1 MSLNREQEAYILNQ
15 CLVMDNM
22 DGIVREYDQLI
33 RAVVRKTF
41 LLSGVRVGHEDIED
55 GTMEVYIRIFS
66 DNYKKLR
73 QYDSTK
79 LTLAGWIKLI
89 ANQTTI
95 DEIRKK
101 DPHSVSRNNERIMI
115 NDVYQ
120 TLKLHPDRMYD
131 AKEKLSIVIDAIEE
145 MPPKDKMVLK
155 MFYCDHLTLEEVA
168 EKIGQSRKT
177 TQTVK
182 DRARR
187 RLREKV
193 ESRIEL

>member
-1 MSLNREQEAYILNQ
+1 MSLNREKEAHILHQ
-15 CLVMDNM
+15 CLAMDKM
-22 DGIVREYDQLI
+22 DALVREYDGLI

-41 LLSGVRVGHEDIED
+41 LLHSVGAGHQDIED
-55 GTMEVYIRIFS
+55 VAMEVYIRLFS
-66 DNYKKLR
+66 NNYKRLR
-73 QYDSTK
+73 QYDSAK

-115 NDVYQ
+115 NDVVH
-120 TLKLHPDRMYD
+120 TLRLHPDRRYD
-131 AKEKLSIVIDAIEE
+131 AKEKLSIVIDTIEE

-155 MFYCDHLTLEEVA
+155 MFYCEHLTLEEVA